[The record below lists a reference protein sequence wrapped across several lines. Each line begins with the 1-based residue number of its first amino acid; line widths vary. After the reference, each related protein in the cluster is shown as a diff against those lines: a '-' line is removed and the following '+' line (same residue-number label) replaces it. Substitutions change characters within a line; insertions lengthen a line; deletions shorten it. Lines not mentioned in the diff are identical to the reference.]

1 MADAVRAAGAQAGI
15 DPAVLRR
22 TRATLITAG
31 SAGAAG
37 RLAAALRLTGA
48 TISLDTRETPT
59 LLALHLAA
67 QALRAGD
74 TSYAVVGAELPD
86 GNCALILARQSA
98 ATAEGAVPQA
108 IVRTTTADRTTTV
121 DHAPAPDDHGSPAR
135 EAPHATRTLSP
146 GITQAP
152 AEGFPGLLATLHDD
166 TPLRPTAVTEHG
178 SDATTVLV
186 LLDQPQDAAPAAPL
200 PWVVSAPHTR
210 ALRATAATLAVHL
223 DTTPAAPAD
232 VAHTL
237 LTARPDRHRAAVVG
251 ADRATLTDGLRAL
264 ATGGDAPHLVH
275 GTATGSPRPVF
286 VFPGQGSQW
295 PGMAAELLEIS
306 EPFHDSVHACSD
318 ALAEFVDWSVL
329 DVLRQAP
336 DAPPLRRVDV
346 LQPTL
351 WATMVSLAEVWRSY
365 GVEPAAVVG
374 HCYGEIAAAQVA
386 GALDMRD
393 AARLLA
399 HRSRAWLRLVGKG
412 TVISVATSGQDITR
426 RMAAWPDSVE
436 LAALN
441 GPRSVA
447 LAGPPDVLDGIV
459 NDLTD
464 QGIHAKRI
472 PGVDTVGHCSQVEV
486 LRDHL
491 LDVLRPVSPRPAAVP
506 FYSTVDGTERDT
518 TTLDTDYWYLNTR
531 SQVRFH
537 QAVRNLLAAGHRS
550 FVEVSPHPLLGASIE
565 DTAAEFGLDDVA
577 AVGTLRRGQGGTR
590 RVLTSVAEAYVHGID
605 IDFTPAFTGTTP
617 NRIDLP
623 TVEDHGIEGHGD
635 DGGETWTDRVRT
647 LPDEQREE
655 ALLDLVCR
663 TVAAVL
669 EADPAGTADAVAPD
683 TAFKEMGLGSLS
695 AVRLRNGLREATGA
709 HLPATI
715 AYDHPTPAAL
725 ARHLAMTLFD
735 ATGAAPAV
743 PAPSRDDEPIDAE
756 TAVLTALERADEA
769 LERLRAPHART
780 PRQETGRRIDELLR
794 SLTDKARRMRQAD
807 AVDDV
812 DDPATDRFAAA
823 TDDEMFELLEKRF
836 GIS

>member
-1 MADAVRAAGAQAGI
+1 MADAVRAAVAQAGI
-15 DPAVLRR
+15 APAALRHAR
-22 TRATLITAG
+22 TTVVTAA
-31 SAGAAG
+31 SPGAAG

-48 TISLDTRETPT
+48 AISLDDPEAPA
-59 LLALHLAA
+59 LLAVHLAA

-86 GNCALILARQSA
+86 SFCGLVLARQSA
-98 ATAEGAVPQA
+98 ATTAGAASQA
-108 IVRTTTADRTTTV
+108 VVRTTTAER
-121 DHAPAPDDHGSPAR
+121 PPMPDGRGSPAR
-135 EAPHATRTLSP
+135 ETPYTTRLLTADTAPD
-146 GITQAP
+146 P
-152 AEGFPGLLATLHDD
+152 AEGFPGLLATLHDG
-166 TPLRPTAVTEHG
+166 TPQRPTAVTEHG

-186 LLDQPQDAAPAAPL
+186 LLDRPQAAAPAAPL
-200 PWVVSAPHTR
+200 PWVVSAPHTG

-223 DTTPAAPAD
+223 DAAPAEPAD

-237 LTARPDRHRAAVVG
+237 LTARPDRRRAAVVG

-264 ATGGDAPHLVH
+264 ATGADAPHLVR

-295 PGMAAELLEIS
+295 PGMAAGLLETS
-306 EPFHDSVHACSD
+306 EPFHDSVHACAD
-318 ALAEFVDWSVL
+318 ALAEFVDWSLL

-336 DAPPLRRVDV
+336 DAPPLHRVDV

-351 WATMVSLAEVWRSY
+351 WATMVALAEVWRSY

-386 GALDMRD
+386 GALEPRD

-447 LAGPPDVLDGIV
+447 LAGPPDVLDAIV
-459 NDLTD
+459 ADLTG
-464 QGIHAKRI
+464 QGVHAKRI
-472 PGVDTVGHCSQVEV
+472 PGVETVGHCSHVEG

-491 LDVLRPVSPRPAAVP
+491 LDVLRPVSPRPATVP
-506 FYSTVDGTERDT
+506 FYSTVDGAERDT

-565 DTAAEFGLDDVA
+565 DTAAELGLHDVA
-577 AVGTLRRGQGGTR
+577 VVGTLRRGQGGTR

-605 IDFTPAFTGTTP
+605 VDFTPAFTGTTP
-617 NRIDLP
+617 SRVDLP
-623 TVEDHGIEGHGD
+623 TVEDHGTEGHSAD
-635 DGGETWTDRVRT
+635 DSETWTDRVRA
-647 LPDEQREE
+647 LPDEQRGE
-655 ALLDLVCR
+655 ALVDLVCR
-663 TVAAVL
+663 TVATVL
-669 EADPAGTADAVAPD
+669 AAEPADTADTVAPD
-683 TAFKEMGLGSLS
+683 TAFKELGLGSLS
-695 AVRLRNGLREATGA
+695 AVRLRNSLREATGA
-709 HLPATI
+709 HLPTTI

-725 ARHLAMTLFD
+725 ARHLATTLFD
-735 ATGAAPAV
+735 ATGVAPV
-743 PAPSRDDEPIDAE
+743 IPGPGRDHEPIDAE
-756 TAVLTALERADEA
+756 TALLTALERADEA
-769 LERLRAPHART
+769 LERLRTPHART
-780 PRQETGRRIDELLR
+780 PRHETGRRIDELLR

-807 AVDDV
+807 AVDDA
-812 DDPATDRFAAA
+812 DDAATDRFAAA
-823 TDDEMFELLEKRF
+823 TDDEMFELLDRRF